1 MAVETTTRFGVS
13 MPQGLLERFD
23 RLVDRKGYANRSEAV
38 RDLVREKLVEK
49 EWTDGG
55 AVVGTLTLVYDHD
68 SSDLVRRLTDI
79 QHGHHAEI
87 VSSLHVHLD
96 HHNCLE
102 VLVIRGEAGQ
112 VRDIAD
118 RLISTRDV
126 KHGRL
131 TMTTTGR
138 GMP

>member
-1 MAVETTTRFGVS
+1 MSER
-13 MPQGLLERFD
+13 LLDQFD
-23 RLVDRKGYANRSEAV
+23 RLVEEKGYANRSEAV
-38 RDLVREKLVEK
+38 RDLIRGKLVED
-49 EWTDGG
+49 EWAGGG
-55 AVVGTLTLVYDHD
+55 AVVGTLTLVYNHD
-68 SSDLVRRLTDI
+68 SSDLVRRLTEI

-102 VLVIRGEAGQ
+102 VLVLRGEAEQ
-112 VRDIAD
+112 VREIAD
-118 RLISTRDV
+118 RLISTKDV

-131 TMTTTGR
+131 TMSTTGR